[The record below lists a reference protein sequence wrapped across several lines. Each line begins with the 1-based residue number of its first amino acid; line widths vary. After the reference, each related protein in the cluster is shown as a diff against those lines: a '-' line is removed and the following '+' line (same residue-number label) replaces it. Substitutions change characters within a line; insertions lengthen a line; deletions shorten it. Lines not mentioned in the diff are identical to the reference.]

1 MSVLIQFLQNN
12 NTESISE
19 TGFILAKSDHDTA
32 VPQFYNFNRKSYHNY
47 NVIVSSIQSVNL
59 FSEQSWSIIIIVSI
73 RKQRSIRGKSTIL
86 WCNVQPPTR

>member
-32 VPQFYNFNRKSYHNY
+32 VPLFYNSNSKSYHNY

-59 FSEQSWSIIIIVSI
+59 FVWAELVDYHYCEYQKAEEYKREEHNIVV
-73 RKQRSIRGKSTIL
+73 QRATT
-86 WCNVQPPTR
+86 N